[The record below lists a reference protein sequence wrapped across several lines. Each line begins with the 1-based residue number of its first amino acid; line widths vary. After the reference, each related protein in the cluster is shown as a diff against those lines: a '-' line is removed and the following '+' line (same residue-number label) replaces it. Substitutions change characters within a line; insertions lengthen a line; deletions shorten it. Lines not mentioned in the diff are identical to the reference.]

1 MRNVYVKI
9 LTRKCDVIQGLTA
22 IVDLVKEGLRKL
34 MSSGER
40 VKLHTVPT
48 KNPILRIQIKLVPDG
63 TDAKCICTF
72 WDSVVGVAK

>member
-40 VKLHTVPT
+40 VQLHTVP
-48 KNPILRIQIKLVPDG
+48 KII
-63 TDAKCICTF
+63 
-72 WDSVVGVAK
+72 